1 MLNRAIDKYKG
12 LPVQIRASFWFL
24 VCSFLQKGISF
35 LTTPIFTRLLSTA
48 EYGNY
53 GVYTSWESIL
63 TVFIT
68 LQLSM
73 GVYTQGLVKF
83 EEDRDVFSSSLLGL
97 TSLIAGVW
105 LLLFAVF
112 HVFFSKVF
120 ELNTV
125 QLATIPINVWLMA
138 ICAFWSTDQRVDYKY
153 RKLVIITVLASV
165 LRPVAGIIAVIVFE
179 DKVTARILSTT
190 LVYAV
195 LYLGFFISLMRKGKI
210 FFHKKYWGYALAFN
224 LPLLPHYLSTSILNG
239 ADRIMIKRMVGEDEA
254 GIYSLAYSVSM
265 IMTTFNTALL
275 KTVEPWLYKN
285 IRNKRFNQFSKVAE
299 PSFILVAI
307 LNLLLIVLA
316 PDVIRIFAPST
327 YYEAIWV
334 IPPVAMSVFFTYI
347 YTFFAVFE
355 FYYEKTAFISVA
367 TVIGAVVNIITN
379 YVFIKMFG
387 YLAAGYT
394 TLFCYMMFALLHYIF
409 MKNIIKGNIGDI
421 QVYNMRH
428 IVILS
433 VAFLAIGFSMLFT
446 YRSMIIRY
454 SIVCILLGLAF
465 WKRDSIIKYL
475 KSILELKKS

>member
-125 QLATIPINVWLMA
+125 QLTTIPINVWLMA

-165 LRPVAGIIAVIVFE
+165 LRPVAGIIAVSVFE

-195 LYLGFFISLMRKGKI
+195 LYLGLFISLMRKGKI

-367 TVIGAVVNIITN
+367 TVIGAAVNIVTN
-379 YVFIKMFG
+379 YVFIKIFG

-394 TLFCYMMFALLHYIF
+394 TLFCYMMFALMHYLF
-409 MKNIIKGNIGDI
+409 MKNIIKENIGDI
-421 QVYNMRH
+421 QVYNMKH

-433 VAFLAIGFSMLFT
+433 VAFLEIGFSLLFT

-454 SIVCILLGLAF
+454 FIVCILLGLAF

>member
-153 RKLVIITVLASV
+153 RKLVIITVLTSV

-190 LVYAV
+190 LVYVV
-195 LYLGFFISLMRKGKI
+195 LYLGLFISLMRKGKI

-334 IPPVAMSVFFTYI
+334 IPPVAMSVFFTYM

-409 MKNIIKGNIGDI
+409 MKNIIKENIGDI

-433 VAFLAIGFSMLFT
+433 VAFLAIGFSLLFT